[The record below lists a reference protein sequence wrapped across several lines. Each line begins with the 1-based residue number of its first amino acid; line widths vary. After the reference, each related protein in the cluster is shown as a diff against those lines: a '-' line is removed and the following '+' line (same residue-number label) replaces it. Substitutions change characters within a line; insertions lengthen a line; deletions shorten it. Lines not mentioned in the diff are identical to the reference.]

1 MPRYQ
6 FTAKTLEGRPHTGMI
21 EAEDEYELARILRK
35 EGYVLI
41 SATAEGKAKKRRSLR
56 SLIPFLGSVSLTDK
70 VMFTRNLQVMI
81 SAGVALPRALET
93 LVNQTDKKKFRRILK
108 EVAEELTRGQNFFK
122 ALSNYP
128 DVFSDLFLNMIKVGE
143 EAGTLEDV
151 LKVLTRQMEREYE
164 LKSKVKGAMV
174 YPTVI
179 VSFMV
184 IIGILMMIIVVPRLS
199 KTFEDL
205 NIELPFTTKIVIGT
219 GNFLAN
225 FWYLL
230 PFILIG
236 AIVLIKAV
244 MSTKLGTLAFDKLVL
259 KIPVLSGI
267 IKKTNSA
274 STTRTLGSLVEAGIP
289 IVRAL
294 EITAGV
300 LGNIYYKKAIL
311 EASDRINKGV
321 KFSSVIKDYQKLYS
335 DLMVQMV
342 AVGEETGEISFMFQK
357 LADFYESE
365 VNRITQNLSSIIEP
379 VLMIIIGA
387 AVGFFAVSML
397 QPIYGMMNAF

>member
-1 MPRYQ
+1 VSRYQ
-6 FTAKTLEGRPHTGMI
+6 FTAKTLEGRPYTGVI
-21 EAEDEYELARILRK
+21 EAENEHELARILRK
-35 EGYVLI
+35 EGYILI
-41 SATAEGKAKKRRSLR
+41 SATAEGKIKKRRSLR

-70 VMFTRNLQVMI
+70 IMFTRNLQVMI

-93 LVNQTDKKKFRRILK
+93 LVNQTDNKKLKRILK
-108 EVAEELTRGQNFFK
+108 EVAENLTRGQSFFK

-128 DVFSDLFLNMIKVGE
+128 DVFSNLFLNMIKVGE

-151 LKVLTRQMEREYE
+151 LKVLTHQMEREHE

-174 YPTVI
+174 YPAVI

-199 KTFEDL
+199 KTFEEL
-205 NIELPFTTKIVIGT
+205 NIELPLTTKIVIGT

-225 FWYLL
+225 SWYLL

-236 AIVLIKAV
+236 AIALIRAV
-244 MSTKLGTLAFDKLVL
+244 MRTKPGTLAFDKLVL

-267 IKKTNSA
+267 IEKTNLA
-274 STTRTLGSLVEAGIP
+274 STTRTLGSLVKAGIP

-300 LGNIYYKKAIL
+300 LGNIYYKRAIL
-311 EASDRINKGV
+311 EASSRVKKGV
-321 KFSSVIKDYQKLYS
+321 KFSSVIKDYQKLYPV
-335 DLMVQMV
+335 LVTQMV
-342 AVGEETGEISFMFQK
+342 MVGEETGEIGFMLQK

-365 VNRITQNLSSIIEP
+365 VTRITQNLSSIIEP

-397 QPIYGMMNAF
+397 QPIYGMMSAF